1 MAAPQ
6 LDSSLM
12 YDNETP
18 VTSGMVKTP
27 PSKHHKASR
36 GQRSS
41 QRTYSKTNIKV
52 RSPLISSN
60 DESSPPSLARRPVRS
75 PRHLKGQPRPNARQ
89 PVEVV
94 SPYQPRVASSID
106 SDESQSY
113 AGLQNSRWWQLLWM
127 LSSTVFITA
136 LIPMVVFLTFFTR
149 PGRAFPTSM
158 VIPGVA
164 TRVTGASSPFTIP
177 QTSAGLPRVTFDPD
191 EGFLR
196 QPGETIQDFCS
207 KEIEL
212 DERPPA
218 PWAPV
223 PTGMSLN
230 TTTKDI
236 QQRPVIC
243 VFNAK
248 YWRLQ
253 DTYIADFIPVHYCTA
268 ILWYGYAVDVKNGSI
283 VWKYP
288 IAKTYKNSLL
298 VMRYNG
304 QLLHRGNNISVYF
317 ALGGARED
325 NANLSL
331 MVGNPGTR
339 RQFVESVWLELNNSF
354 KPWTVR
360 IIVASILALILA
372 RVISCCLPRNCCA
385 RLWQVRAA
393 SLTHEWYESYLP
405 VYLPSYLP
413 ESYSPG

>member
-6 LDSSLM
+6 LDSSPM

-36 GQRSS
+36 G
-41 QRTYSKTNIKV
+41 
-52 RSPLISSN
+52 
-60 DESSPPSLARRPVRS
+60 
-75 PRHLKGQPRPNARQ
+75 
-89 PVEVV
+89 
-94 SPYQPRVASSID
+94 
-106 SDESQSY
+106 SQSY
-113 AGLQNSRWWQLLWM
+113 AGFQNSRWWQLLWM

-164 TRVTGASSPFTIP
+164 TRVTGVSSPFSIP
-177 QTSAGLPRVTFDPD
+177 QNWTKG
-191 EGFLR
+191 
-196 QPGETIQDFCS
+196 
-207 KEIEL
+207 
-212 DERPPA
+212 PPA

-223 PTGMSLN
+223 PTGKSLN

-253 DTYIADFIPVHYCTA
+253 DTYLPDFIPVHYCTA

-288 IAKTYKNSLL
+288 SAKTYKNSLL

-339 RQFVESVWLELNNSF
+339 RQLVESVWLELNNSF
-354 KPWTVR
+354 KPWTQPSQDGRRLASRIQHFGGSGDVR
-360 IIVASILALILA
+360 STRPL
-372 RVISCCLPRNCCA
+372 S
-385 RLWQVRAA
+385 WG
-393 SLTHEWYESYLP
+393 
-405 VYLPSYLP
+405 LPSWARRRGTTRPVNPAGRAMRLFARR
-413 ESYSPG
+413 SQ